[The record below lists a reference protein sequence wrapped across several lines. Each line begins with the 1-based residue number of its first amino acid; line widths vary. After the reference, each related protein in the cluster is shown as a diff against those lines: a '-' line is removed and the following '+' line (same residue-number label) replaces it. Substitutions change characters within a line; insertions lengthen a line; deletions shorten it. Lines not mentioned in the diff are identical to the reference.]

1 MGFFINKIVS
11 KYLLVIAT
19 LALLVTTYT
28 VNSTCLFAIHQ
39 EELPEEAFKLLIT
52 EQYHNGQRTKRKK
65 LRRLFQVA

>member
-39 EELPEEAFKLLIT
+39 EELPEEAFKLRKFWYLIFLDT
-52 EQYHNGQRTKRKK
+52 EFRFFRYTSTI
-65 LRRLFQVA
+65 